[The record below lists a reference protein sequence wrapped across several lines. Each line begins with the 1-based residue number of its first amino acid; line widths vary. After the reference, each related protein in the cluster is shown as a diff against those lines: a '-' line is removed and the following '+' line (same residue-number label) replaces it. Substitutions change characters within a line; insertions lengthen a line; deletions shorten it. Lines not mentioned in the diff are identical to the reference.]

1 MNELARLLL
10 TRPHAHAVPKGAR
23 KVSLLGEPW
32 EVAEAKRKAKQA
44 RAKQARAKAKA
55 EAAGYGFT
63 AFTFKAG
70 GPSHLISNK
79 PFKIASSK

>member
-1 MNELARLLL
+1 MNELASLLL

-32 EVAEAKRKAKQA
+32 EVAEAKRKVKA
-44 RAKQARAKAKA
+44 RKAKA
-55 EAAGYGFT
+55 EAAGYGFK

-70 GPSHLISNK
+70 GPTRLVSNK
-79 PFKIASSK
+79 PFKIARAK